1 MQDYCTQMVSYRSSG
16 TFYPDGEAKCTGQ
29 CNRDTRLSDNTLCR
43 AKAVQLQY
51 HAGGSCGECWGARE
65 TMPCIYHA
73 LKGAE
78 AAL

>member
-1 MQDYCTQMVSYRSSG
+1 MQDYGTQVISYRSG
-16 TFYPDGEAKCTGQ
+16 RTFNQDGEAKGTRQG
-29 CNRDTRLSDNTLCR
+29 NRDTGFSDNTLCR

-65 TMPCIYHA
+65 TMPFIYHA